1 MSLIRVFVV
10 ASFLIAFPLGATA
23 FAGRIQRNVRDGMQ
37 SASFFCHSVVGLSWS
52 YARAEMSASEK
63 PSASHFAKAS
73 NEVGAQ
79 LVSIYGKDAPKKYSE
94 LFANGWNKGMKKCYK
109 SL

>member
-10 ASFLIAFPLGATA
+10 ASFLVAFPVGTEV
-23 FAGRIQRNVRDGMQ
+23 FAGRLQRNVRDGMQ

-52 YARAEMSASEK
+52 YAREELSASDK
-63 PSASHFAKAS
+63 PTASHFAKAS
-73 NEVGAQ
+73 NEIGAQ
-79 LVSIYGKDAPKKYSE
+79 LVSIYGKNAPKKYSN
-94 LFANGWNKGMKKCYK
+94 LFVDGWNKGMRKCYK